1 MQIPRGGVKMLLK
14 LDFSSDVPIYQQI
27 RDQVV
32 VAIAS
37 GQLVPGD
44 KLPTIR
50 TLAEEAGINMM
61 TASKEYQ
68 LLKTEGYITTGRRD
82 GAIVRIPAEG
92 TTPKTVEGLRL
103 RLYELKLAGMEKAD
117 ILELCEKLLDDD
129 ASEIQ
134 K

>member
-1 MQIPRGGVKMLLK
+1 MLLK

-32 VAIAS
+32 LAIAS
-37 GQLVPGD
+37 GQLAPGD

-50 TLAEEAGINMM
+50 TLAEETGINMM
-61 TASKEYQ
+61 TASKAYQ

-82 GAIVRIPAEG
+82 GATVRLPAAG
-92 TTPKTVEGLRL
+92 AAPKTVEELRL
-103 RLYELKLAGMEKAD
+103 RLCELRLAGMERTD
-117 ILELCEKLLDDD
+117 ILELCGKLIDEE
-129 ASEIQ
+129 ASE

>member
-1 MQIPRGGVKMLLK
+1 MLLK
-14 LDFSSDVPIYQQI
+14 LDFSNDVPIYQQI
-27 RDQVV
+27 RDQIV

-61 TASKEYQ
+61 TASKAYQ

-82 GAIVRIPAEG
+82 GATVRLPAAG
-92 TTPKTVEGLRL
+92 ASPKTVEDLRL
-103 RLYELKLAGMEKAD
+103 KLCELRLAGMERTD
-117 ILELCEKLLDDD
+117 ILELCGKLIDEE
-129 ASEIQ
+129 ASE

>member
-1 MQIPRGGVKMLLK
+1 MLLK

-37 GQLVPGD
+37 GQLALGD

-61 TASKEYQ
+61 TASKAYQ
-68 LLKTEGYITTGRRD
+68 LLKTEGYITTSRRD
-82 GAIVRIPAEG
+82 GAIVRIPATEAA
-92 TTPKTVEGLRL
+92 PKTVEGLRL
-103 RLYELKLAGMEKAD
+103 RLYELRLAGMERAD
-117 ILELCEKLLDDD
+117 ILKLCGKLLDEEVS
-129 ASEIQ
+129 AN
-134 K
+134 

>member
-1 MQIPRGGVKMLLK
+1 MLLK
-14 LDFSSDVPIYQQI
+14 LEFSSDIPIYQQI

-61 TASKEYQ
+61 TASKAYQ

-82 GAIVRIPAEG
+82 GATVRMPAAG
-92 TTPKTVEGLRL
+92 AAPKTVESLRL
-103 RLYELKLAGMEKAD
+103 KLCELRLAGMERTD
-117 ILELCEKLLDDD
+117 ILELCKKLIDEEVSEK
-129 ASEIQ
+129 
-134 K
+134 